1 MRTYYEI
8 EDEDAYLAGRD
19 LLLRR
24 CGRWATAHGLAMSPL
39 LASAVMDSRHFSPDG
54 RLGYW
59 TPAQVRRALLEW
71 LPEKVTAPETELMK
85 GPDSLRTLLR
95 YLDAHGLRDP
105 RGAAT
110 EENEAAIDVAAT
122 EFAAALADQGRYGVA
137 KLIAT
142 AATRRGVDVT
152 DPAAMQM
159 FMSDIQT
166 GRAALDAGLLAHA
179 LERQAERPGGGEER
193 TYAQL
198 PVQLPPA
205 AQLREAAEASRV
217 VAQLRS
223 FTEWVGP
230 QGRTLTTAGH
240 IRLADARELIVLLS
254 TGEEHLRFR
263 SAAELTGL
271 NLIVACAKK
280 ARLVRKQGTRLVQV
294 AKGRPVLADAE
305 ALWQRAFEALFDP
318 ELASAVCPPSWTDEP
333 PRPVAQ
339 LYNLVVPDVLAT
351 IYSMEHP
358 VPTARIAE
366 SVWVLVQAHFDVT
379 WLSPLGLDAERRRT
393 ENDLGR
399 IFDAFETIGAITSV
413 YDVANGVFTS
423 DLGEERGMPD
433 DANLPFPG
441 ERAAALRERLT
452 APGRLVTFTPLGTR
466 AMRQRLLAQGRE
478 AGLVGELADATAAE
492 LLGTIAEHYAPD
504 TGAAEIAVWRA
515 VRGGSVEP
523 LLQAVRDCPFIV
535 RRVAMVNVL
544 SLALP
549 EWDELAAHLS
559 QDRELWPIILL
570 MRMDEMDPARVSPE
584 EALMI
589 MTGSMLQ
596 MLELGGPEAVLT
608 SLRSLPRN
616 QRNDI
621 IREVSDSGFPATE
634 TLEDWNSLVG
644 RPARLTPSLPTG
656 RRPGLRV
663 IRNDQHRPGRKKGRH
678 R

>member
-1 MRTYYEI
+1 VRTYYEI

-24 CGRWATAHGLAMSPL
+24 CGRWAAANGLTMSPL
-39 LASAVMDSRHFSPDG
+39 AATAMMDSRHFSSDG

-71 LPEKVTAPETELMK
+71 LPEKVTAPEAELMQA
-85 GPDSLRTLLR
+85 PDSLRTLLS

-105 RGAAT
+105 RGAT
-110 EENEAAIDVAAT
+110 TQENEAAIQAAT
-122 EFAAALADQGRYGVA
+122 AEFAAAVADQGRYGLA

-152 DPAAMQM
+152 DPAAMQA
-159 FMSDIQT
+159 FLSDVQT
-166 GRAALDAGLLAHA
+166 GSAGLDAGLLAHA
-179 LERQAERPGGGEER
+179 LERQAGYPGPGAER
-193 TYAQL
+193 TYSQL

-205 AQLREAAEASRV
+205 DQLREAAEASRV

-223 FTEWVGP
+223 FTEWIGP
-230 QGRTLTTAGH
+230 QGRALTTAGH

-280 ARLVRKQGTRLVQV
+280 ASLVRKQGSRLVQV

-305 ALWQRAFEALFDP
+305 ALWQRVFEGLFDP
-318 ELASAVCPPSWTDEP
+318 GLASAICPPNWTDEP
-333 PRPVAQ
+333 PRPVAL
-339 LYNLVVPDVLAT
+339 LYDLVLPDVLAT

-366 SVWVLVQAHFDVT
+366 SVWELVQAHFDLT
-379 WLSPLGLDAERRRT
+379 WLSPLGLAAERRRT
-393 ENDLGR
+393 ENDVGH

-413 YDVANGVFTS
+413 NDIADGVFSS
-423 DLGEERGMPD
+423 DLGEELGMPD
-433 DANLPFPG
+433 DANRPFSG
-441 ERAAALRERLT
+441 ERAAALRERL
-452 APGRLVTFTPLGTR
+452 AVPDRLVNLTPLGTR
-466 AMRQRLLAQGRE
+466 AMRQRLLAEGRE
-478 AGLVGELADATAAE
+478 AGLVGELAYATAAE
-492 LLGTIAEHYAPD
+492 LLGTIAEHYVPD
-504 TGAAEIAVWRA
+504 TGAAEIASWRA
-515 VRGGSVEP
+515 LHDDSVEP

-549 EWDELAAHLS
+549 EWEELATLLS
-559 QDRELWPIILL
+559 RDRELWPIVLL

-584 EALMI
+584 DALMI

-608 SLRSLPRN
+608 SLKSLPRN
-616 QRNDI
+616 ERNDI
-621 IREVSDSGFPATE
+621 IREVSGSRFPAAE
-634 TLEDWNSLVG
+634 TLEDWVSLVG
-644 RPARLTPSLPTG
+644 RPARLAPSPPTA
-656 RRPGLRV
+656 RPHLRV
-663 IRNDQHRPGRKKGRH
+663 IRNDQHRTARKKGPH